1 MEVRPLA
8 PDLPEVFV
16 VWRRMSGL
24 SETFQVEQR
33 GRLPREDDGK
43 VVRRAG

>member
-1 MEVRPLA
+1 MEVRPFA

-24 SETFQVEQR
+24 RETIQVEQR
-33 GRLPREDDGK
+33 GRIPREDDGE
-43 VVRRAG
+43 VI